1 MNKLN
6 LQFIPSMFLIF
17 ILFILWEVLVRS
29 LNVEEWFLTPPSLIF
44 SELFSSYKLIF
55 DHFLTTFTEVVVGL
69 ILSAVIAINI
79 AIVIFFF
86 KNLEKS
92 IYPLLIASQTIPV
105 ITLSP
110 LLLVWFGPNIL
121 SKIIIVIIISFFP
134 IIVNFLDG
142 LKSVDTEMI
151 KMSEQFGASKLQ
163 IFYKIQV
170 PYSFP
175 YFISGMKIA
184 SVSSVI
190 GAVVGEWVGAS
201 SGLGWL
207 IKISS
212 PQFLT
217 ERVFASIFVLSF
229 LAIALFLFFYYL
241 EKLVLKKYPIR
252 GG

>member
-6 LQFIPSMFLIF
+6 LQFIPSMFLISV
-17 ILFILWEVLVRS
+17 LFILWEVLVRA
-29 LNVEEWFLTPPSLIF
+29 LNVEEWFLPPPSLIF
-44 SELFSSYKLIF
+44 NELFSSYKIIF

-142 LKSVDTEMI
+142 LKSVDAEMI
-151 KMSEQFGASKLQ
+151 KMSEQFGASKIQ

>member
-1 MNKLN
+1 M
-6 LQFIPSMFLIF
+6 
-17 ILFILWEVLVRS
+17 
-29 LNVEEWFLTPPSLIF
+29 
-44 SELFSSYKLIF
+44 
-55 DHFLTTFTEVVVGL
+55 
-69 ILSAVIAINI
+69 
-79 AIVIFFF
+79 
-86 KNLEKS
+86 
-92 IYPLLIASQTIPV
+92 LIASQTIPV

-212 PQFLT
+212 P
-217 ERVFASIFVLSF
+217 
-229 LAIALFLFFYYL
+229 
-241 EKLVLKKYPIR
+241 
-252 GG
+252 

>member
-1 MNKLN
+1 MCIRDS
-6 LQFIPSMFLIF
+6 F
-17 ILFILWEVLVRS
+17 V
-29 LNVEEWFLTPPSLIF
+29 
-44 SELFSSYKLIF
+44 
-55 DHFLTTFTEVVVGL
+55 TTFTEVIFGL
-69 ILSAVIAINI
+69 SLSALLAVNI
-79 AIVIFFF
+79 AIIIFFF
-86 KNLEKS
+86 KNLERS

-121 SKIIIVIIISFFP
+121 SKIIIVVIISFFP

-142 LKSVDTEMI
+142 LKSVDIEMI
-151 KMSEQFGASKLQ
+151 KMSQQFGASKFQ

-175 YFISGMKIA
+175 YLISGMKIA

-201 SGLGWL
+201 GGLGWL

-217 ERVFASIFVLSF
+217 ERVFASIFVLSL
-229 LAIALFLFFYYL
+229 LAIALFSFFYFL
-241 EKLVLKKYPIR
+241 EKLILKKYPIR

>member
-1 MNKLN
+1 MNKARFQIL
-6 LQFIPSMFLIF
+6 PSLILITFLF
-17 ILFILWEVLVRS
+17 VLWEFLVRV
-29 LNVEEWFLTPPSLIF
+29 LNVEEWFLPPPSLIF
-44 SELFSSYKLIF
+44 KELFSSYKIIF
-55 DHFLTTFTEVVVGL
+55 NHFVTTFTEVIFGL
-69 ILSAVIAINI
+69 SLSAILAVNI
-79 AIVIFFF
+79 AIIIFFF
-86 KNLEKS
+86 KNLERS

-121 SKIIIVIIISFFP
+121 SKIIIVVIISFFP

-151 KMSEQFGASKLQ
+151 KMSQQFGASKFQ

-175 YFISGMKIA
+175 YLISGMKIA

-201 SGLGWL
+201 GGLGWL

-217 ERVFASIFVLSF
+217 ERVFASIFVLSL
-229 LAIALFLFFYYL
+229 LAIALFSFFYFL
-241 EKLVLKKYPIR
+241 EKLILKKYPIR

>member
-1 MNKLN
+1 M
-6 LQFIPSMFLIF
+6 
-17 ILFILWEVLVRS
+17 
-29 LNVEEWFLTPPSLIF
+29 
-44 SELFSSYKLIF
+44 
-55 DHFLTTFTEVVVGL
+55 
-69 ILSAVIAINI
+69 
-79 AIVIFFF
+79 
-86 KNLEKS
+86 
-92 IYPLLIASQTIPV
+92 LIASQTIPV

-121 SKIIIVIIISFFP
+121 SKIIIVVIISFFP

-151 KMSEQFGASKLQ
+151 KMSQQFGASKFQ

-175 YFISGMKIA
+175 YLISGMKIA

-190 GAVVGEWVGAS
+190 GAVVGEWVGS
-201 SGLGWL
+201 SGGLGWL

-217 ERVFASIFVLSF
+217 ERVFASIFVLSL
-229 LAIALFLFFYYL
+229 LAIALFSFFYFL
-241 EKLVLKKYPIR
+241 EKLILKKYPIR

>member
-1 MNKLN
+1 M
-6 LQFIPSMFLIF
+6 
-17 ILFILWEVLVRS
+17 
-29 LNVEEWFLTPPSLIF
+29 
-44 SELFSSYKLIF
+44 
-55 DHFLTTFTEVVVGL
+55 
-69 ILSAVIAINI
+69 
-79 AIVIFFF
+79 
-86 KNLEKS
+86 
-92 IYPLLIASQTIPV
+92 LIASQTIPV

-212 PQFLT
+212 PQFLSD
-217 ERVFASIFVLSF
+217 RVFASIFVLSF

>member
-1 MNKLN
+1 
-6 LQFIPSMFLIF
+6 
-17 ILFILWEVLVRS
+17 
-29 LNVEEWFLTPPSLIF
+29 
-44 SELFSSYKLIF
+44 
-55 DHFLTTFTEVVVGL
+55 
-69 ILSAVIAINI
+69 
-79 AIVIFFF
+79 
-86 KNLEKS
+86 
-92 IYPLLIASQTIPV
+92 
-105 ITLSP
+105 
-110 LLLVWFGPNIL
+110 
-121 SKIIIVIIISFFP
+121 
-134 IIVNFLDG
+134 
-142 LKSVDTEMI
+142 VDAEMI

-229 LAIALFLFFYYL
+229 LAIVLFLFFYYL

>member
-1 MNKLN
+1 MNKARFQIL
-6 LQFIPSMFLIF
+6 PSLILITFLF
-17 ILFILWEVLVRS
+17 ALWEFLVRV
-29 LNVEEWFLTPPSLIF
+29 LNVEEWFLPPPSLIF
-44 SELFSSYKLIF
+44 KELFSSYNIIF
-55 DHFLTTFTEVVVGL
+55 NHFVTTFTEVIFGL
-69 ILSAVIAINI
+69 SLSALLAVNI
-79 AIVIFFF
+79 AIIIFFF
-86 KNLEKS
+86 KNLERS

-121 SKIIIVIIISFFP
+121 SKIIIVVIISFFP

-151 KMSEQFGASKLQ
+151 KMANQFGATKFQ

-175 YFISGMKIA
+175 YLISGMKIA

-201 SGLGWL
+201 GGLGWL

-217 ERVFASIFVLSF
+217 ERVFASIFVLSL
-229 LAIALFLFFYYL
+229 LAIALFLFFYFL
-241 EKLVLKKYPIR
+241 EKLILKKYPIR

>member
-17 ILFILWEVLVRS
+17 ILFILWEVLVRA
-29 LNVEEWFLTPPSLIF
+29 LNVEEWFLPPPSLIF
-44 SELFSSYKLIF
+44 NELFSSYKIIF